1 MNTTYETEDLSKLAL
16 GARAGRSARL
26 RRALVAR
33 LLNEQA
39 ESGEENGDAGT
50 EGGDEDERQLAKLLV
65 GSRLLRRRRVRRLVL
80 AHLLNA
86 RGEGEGEEEF
96 EDEDAE
102 GEEEGGDDDRS
113 VARLLI
119 GSRMLRRRRVRRV
132 LLAHLIKQRGDVE
145 DVEGE
150 GDSDEDFED
159 DEGGEGGGDR
169 KFAKLVIGSRIL
181 RRRRVRRAV
190 LAKLLNN

>member
-1 MNTTYETEDLSKLAL
+1 
-16 GARAGRSARL
+16 
-26 RRALVAR
+26 
-33 LLNEQA
+33 
-39 ESGEENGDAGT
+39 
-50 EGGDEDERQLAKLLV
+50 
-65 GSRLLRRRRVRRLVL
+65 VL

-86 RGEGEGEEEF
+86 RGEEGEDEF
-96 EDEDAE
+96 EDEDTE
-102 GEEEGGDDDRS
+102 SEDEGGDDDRD

-132 LLAHLIKQRGDVE
+132 LLAHLIKQRGEAE

-150 GDSDEDFED
+150 SDEDFED
-159 DEGGEGGGDR
+159 DEGGGDGDR

>member
-1 MNTTYETEDLSKLAL
+1 MNTTYETEDLGKLAL
-16 GARAGRSARL
+16 GARAGRSSRL

-33 LLNEQA
+33 LLNERA
-39 ESGEENGDAGT
+39 EGGDEENGDAGT

-86 RGEGEGEEEF
+86 RGEEGEDEF
-96 EDEDAE
+96 EDEDIE
-102 GEEEGGDDDRS
+102 SEDEGGDDDRS

-132 LLAHLIKQRGDVE
+132 LLAHLIKQRGEAE

-150 GDSDEDFED
+150 SDEDFED
-159 DEGGEGGGDR
+159 DEGGGDDGDR

>member
-1 MNTTYETEDLSKLAL
+1 MNTTYETEDLTKLAL

-86 RGEGEGEEEF
+86 RGEEGEDEF
-96 EDEDAE
+96 EDEDIE
-102 GEEEGGDDDRS
+102 SEDEGGEDDRD

-132 LLAHLIKQRGDVE
+132 LLAHLIKQRGEAE
-145 DVEGE
+145 DIEG

-159 DEGGEGGGDR
+159 DEGGDGDR